1 MKLHRNLVFAVVD
14 ALGFIFNEGEYA
26 DKVVQ
31 KVLKY
36 DKRWGARD
44 RGFIAETTYDM
55 VRWKRLYSEI
65 GEIKAPYTRPKLFRM
80 FAVWAVLKGIKL
92 PDWKQIEP
100 TPERRIKGKFD
111 ELSKI
116 RKYRESVPDWLDLL
130 GEKALGDALWTKELA
145 ALNEQA
151 SVILRTNTLKTTK
164 DKLRD
169 NLTELGIYTDSIK
182 GHPQALKLE
191 QRANVFTTEAF
202 DSGWFEVQDASSQ
215 LVAEAL
221 DVKPGQRVVDCCAGA
236 GGKTLHLAALMEN
249 KGQLIAMDIYANK
262 LKELQRRAKRAGAFN
277 IEPRHISSTK
287 VIKKLHEKADRVL
300 IDAPCSGLGVLR
312 RNPDAKWKLQES
324 FLEKITQTQRDIL
337 QDYSKMVKDGGKM
350 VYATCSILPQENSQ
364 QVAHFL
370 KSEAGANFTLTRE
383 QKVYASKSGFDGFY
397 IALLE
402 KKVTTTQENT
412 PKAKAVQLEAKTTE
426 TGTEV
431 ATVAVKKKTTKPK
444 AAKAEATKATPEK
457 AASKTPKAKTAE
469 TETEVAAVGVKKT
482 TTNPKA
488 AKAEATK
495 AAPEKAASKTPKAK
509 TTTKAASK
517 TAEDKTPKAKTTTK
531 AASKTP
537 KAKTTTK
544 AASKTPKAK
553 TTAKASPKTAV
564 KTTTKAAPKT
574 AAKTTKS
581 KVSEEVV
588 KKPVTKVKKVTKE

>member
-482 TTNPKA
+482 TTKPKA

-537 KAKTTTK
+537 KAKTTAK
-544 AASKTPKAK
+544 AAA
-553 TTAKASPKTAV
+553 KTAV

-588 KKPVTKVKKVTKE
+588 KKPATKVKKVTKE